1 MRLVFTLLLMTS
13 AAVAAPVP
21 KALKKQPDYF
31 PVPLGGVWTYGTG
44 AEPNR
49 HSIRVSDVQT
59 AAGETTVVRR
69 YRMGDSVGPLDVCRV
84 SAGEVREVQRGKGDV
99 PTGRL
104 FLRPGMKPGDTWE
117 SEYQLAEIIDV
128 RETFTVG
135 EPQQVTVPAGTFTAV
150 PITCKTVMRLNA
162 KQDGEATRTEWYGD
176 GVGLI
181 GTGDKPGD
189 PEHGVWLQSF
199 KIGPDQRK

>member
-1 MRLVFTLLLMTS
+1 MIRALVLLVACT

-21 KALKKQPDYF
+21 KALKKPPDYC
-31 PVPLGGVWTYGTG
+31 PVPLGGVWIYGTG
-44 AEPNR
+44 ADPNR

-59 AAGETTVVRR
+59 AAGEITVVRR
-69 YRMGDSVGPLDVCRV
+69 YRMGESDGPLDVCRV
-84 SAGEVREVQRGKGDV
+84 SAGEVREVQRGKGDA

-104 FLRPGMKPGDTWE
+104 FLRPGMKPGDTWV
-117 SEYQLAEIIDV
+117 SEYQLAEILDV

-150 PITCKTVMRLNA
+150 PITCKTEIRLN
-162 KQDGEATRTEWYGD
+162 GEWNEVTRTDWYGD

-189 PEHGVWLQSF
+189 PKNGLWLQSF
-199 KIGPDQRK
+199 KVEPVGR